1 MDGFAEDSA
10 RSNSLGAGPQKHDN
24 DLEEGLR
31 QNMVRGGGG
40 YDTHKKPRLSTG
52 RGVQAW
58 RDPEV
63 GGNGKKI
70 NFI

>member
-1 MDGFAEDSA
+1 MD
-10 RSNSLGAGPQKHDN
+10 
-24 DLEEGLR
+24 
-31 QNMVRGGGG
+31 RGGGG
-40 YDTHKKPRLSTG
+40 YDTHEKPRLSIGG

-70 NFI
+70 NFV